1 VELRVLGRVRARVY
15 EWAEPLA
22 PARRQAYRH
31 GDLLTRLVADVDA
44 LQGLHV
50 RVVFP
55 ALAAIVVGGTAV
67 GVASAFL
74 PLAGLVLAAGL
85 LAGGVAVPTLAGMP
99 GTRGGRR
106 RGRARGELTSE
117 LVGLLEAAP
126 ELAACGGGASALA
139 RAREADRSLVRAAR
153 RDAWVGGLADAVG
166 VAVAGTTVAG
176 VLAVSAHAAERGSL
190 DPVVIAMLGLLAL
203 ASFEAVQPLPAA
215 ARELSATLASS
226 RRLLDLGE
234 RDGAVADPVHPEPP
248 PSRPFAIT
256 LDDVHVRYG
265 SAECPALDGVTLA
278 LEPGRRV
285 ALVGPSGAG
294 KTTIVSL
301 LLRFLDPERGR
312 VLLAGRD
319 VRDHRQEDVRRL
331 IAVASQESHL
341 CSATLADNL
350 RVARP
355 DADDADVERALRRS
369 QLWEWV
375 IGLPE
380 GVDTLVGEDGRRLSG
395 GQRQRV
401 VLARALLSDA
411 PVLVLDEPTAHL
423 DPQTAEALLPDT
435 FAEAEG
441 RTVLL
446 ITHRPEG
453 LEHVDEI
460 VRLSAGRA
468 TDRRVLP

>member
-1 VELRVLGRVRARVY
+1 
-15 EWAEPLA
+15 
-22 PARRQAYRH
+22 
-31 GDLLTRLVADVDA
+31 
-44 LQGLHV
+44 
-50 RVVFP
+50 
-55 ALAAIVVGGTAV
+55 
-67 GVASAFL
+67 
-74 PLAGLVLAAGL
+74 
-85 LAGGVAVPTLAGMP
+85 
-99 GTRGGRR
+99 
-106 RGRARGELTSE
+106 
-117 LVGLLEAAP
+117 
-126 ELAACGGGASALA
+126 
-139 RAREADRSLVRAAR
+139 
-153 RDAWVGGLADAVG
+153 
-166 VAVAGTTVAG
+166 
-176 VLAVSAHAAERGSL
+176 
-190 DPVVIAMLGLLAL
+190 
-203 ASFEAVQPLPAA
+203 
-215 ARELSATLASS
+215 
-226 RRLLDLGE
+226 
-234 RDGAVADPVHPEPP
+234 
-248 PSRPFAIT
+248 
-256 LDDVHVRYG
+256 
-265 SAECPALDGVTLA
+265 VTLA

-331 IAVASQESHL
+331 IAVAGQESHL
-341 CSATLADNL
+341 FSATLADNL

-355 DADDADVERALRRS
+355 DADDVDVERALRRS
-369 QLWEWV
+369 QLWECV